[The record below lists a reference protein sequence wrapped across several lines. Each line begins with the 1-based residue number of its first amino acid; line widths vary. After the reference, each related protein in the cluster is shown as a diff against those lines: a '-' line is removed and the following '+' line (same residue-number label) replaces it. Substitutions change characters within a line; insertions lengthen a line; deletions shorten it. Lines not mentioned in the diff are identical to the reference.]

1 MRIFVY
7 ISIKYIFSNG
17 HPMWGLSTLGLVFVP
32 FLLSIVTHH
41 LIQYIKTF
49 KLKTLWTQ
57 LRTIGHWFSPR
68 AIAKSLKNIPSWL
81 KKSLTNIPSRLKTSL
96 TNIPSWL
103 KKSLTTVPEMKYL
116 DKLPECFLHLFFLQ
130 PLNQVRFLIQLH
142 NATLILDAAKKDFR
156 DAEKPNDKMSY
167 KAKENY
173 ARLEKKESEAK
184 KQVARVQGKFLQ
196 TKIFEAYG
204 ESAPQFCLQLA
215 IVLQVGYIQPH
226 QIATVITSFLSV
238 SLAASNVYSKM
249 PSKYFEIPHQ
259 DWKNLLY
266 IFPAMFF
273 SICPRLLCL
282 SLFIAYARAWTLIA
296 IVLAFLVELAL
307 LRKYLKNDQGNSLM
321 GMFTSWFAPC
331 IVKDHY
337 SKFFLRTS
345 LFTTATYIVAI
356 SLLFA
361 LVKMELIVPAI
372 QSFPPIIHC
381 FKVTEW
387 IPTTNQTRCSYN
399 GTIMQDCLS
408 TLVTVNEFRG
418 FVPVCQAG
426 EQVWHRL
433 GWVCLVLVIF
443 LLISL
448 ASGYFLH
455 WYLDPINRLKATSC
469 RCWCLGQVWDPEQ
482 EDIKD
487 AVVKIVVNHQFLEFE
502 TLNAD
507 FMHKKKTLLYCA
519 VEEGLIQFVEVLDQN
534 CNAYLLDSAENNYSY
549 YKYLIINRNPLVAAV
564 AQDRPK
570 VLNLLIDIIKCKGET
585 SVLT

>member
-1 MRIFVY
+1 
-7 ISIKYIFSNG
+7 
-17 HPMWGLSTLGLVFVP
+17 
-32 FLLSIVTHH
+32 
-41 LIQYIKTF
+41 
-49 KLKTLWTQ
+49 
-57 LRTIGHWFSPR
+57 
-68 AIAKSLKNIPSWL
+68 
-81 KKSLTNIPSRLKTSL
+81 
-96 TNIPSWL
+96 
-103 KKSLTTVPEMKYL
+103 LTTVPEMKYL
-116 DKLPECFLHLFFLQ
+116 EKLPECFLHLFFLQ
-130 PLNQVRFLIQLH
+130 PLNQVRFLIQLN
-142 NATLILDAAKKDFR
+142 NATLILDAAIKDLR
-156 DAEKPNDKMSY
+156 GANERMT
-167 KAKENY
+167 ELQ
-173 ARLEKKESEAK
+173 LEKKDRCHNYVDFEELAQAKGNIVQFKKKEREAK
-184 KQVARVQGKFLQ
+184 KSVARVQEKFLQ

-215 IVLQVGYIQPH
+215 IVLQVKSIRPH

-337 SKFFLRTS
+337 SKFFLKTS

-356 SLLFA
+356 SFLFA
-361 LVKMELIVPAI
+361 LVEIKLIVPAI
-372 QSFPPIIHC
+372 QSFPPITHC
-381 FKVTEW
+381 FKVIEW
-387 IPTTNQTRCSYN
+387 IPTANQIRCYYN
-399 GTIMQDCLS
+399 GTITQDCLS
-408 TLVTVNEFRG
+408 TLVSTGNEFRG

-433 GWVCLVLVIF
+433 GWVCLGLVIF

-455 WYLDPINRLKATSC
+455 WYIEPINRLKATSNI
-469 RCWCLGQVWDPEQ
+469 WWFLDQVWDPEQ

-487 AVVKIVVNHQFLEFE
+487 AVVKLVVNHQFLEFK

-507 FMHKKKTLLYCA
+507 FMRKHEMKTLFYHA
-519 VEEGLIQFVEVLDQN
+519 VEEGHIQFVQVLDQN
-534 CNAYLLDSAENNYSY
+534 CKAYLLDSTEKNYDYNNWWYDT
-549 YKYLIINRNPLVAAV
+549 NRNPLVSAV
-564 AQDRPK
+564 KENRPK
-570 VLNLLIDIIKCKGET
+570 VIKLVIAIIKGEKT
-585 SVLT
+585 

>member
-7 ISIKYIFSNG
+7 IFIKYIFSNG

-337 SKFFLRTS
+337 SKFFLKTS

-356 SLLFA
+356 SFLFA
-361 LVKMELIVPAI
+361 LVEIELIVPAI
-372 QSFPPIIHC
+372 QSFPPITHC
-381 FKVTEW
+381 FKVIEW
-387 IPTTNQTRCSYN
+387 IPTANQIRCYYN
-399 GTIMQDCLS
+399 GTITQDCLS
-408 TLVTVNEFRG
+408 TLVSTGNEFRG

-433 GWVCLVLVIF
+433 GWVCLGLVIF

-455 WYLDPINRLKATSC
+455 WYIEPINRLKATSNI
-469 RCWCLGQVWDPEQ
+469 WWFLDQVWDPEQ

-487 AVVKIVVNHQFLEFE
+487 AVVKLVVNHQFLEFK

-507 FMHKKKTLLYCA
+507 FMRKHEMKTLFYHA
-519 VEEGLIQFVEVLDQN
+519 VEEGHIQFVQVLDQN
-534 CNAYLLDSAENNYSY
+534 CKAYLLDSTEKNYDYNNWWYDT
-549 YKYLIINRNPLVAAV
+549 NRNPLVSAV
-564 AQDRPK
+564 KENRPK
-570 VLNLLIDIIKCKGET
+570 VIKLVIAIIKGEKT
-585 SVLT
+585 